1 MKKFGILA
9 SLLFGLLLIQQSLAS
24 PVFQPSP
31 RTWGEQVAAVAAQ
44 DAAARQAIDKT
55 LTKVSLW
62 MLPVASTPGKSP
74 FGANSFVSDNGEGD
88 SITYGTAASPLA
100 DAWFP
105 LLSTAIGASGNSIN
119 NGIPGTVVQDTNG
132 YQGVPYTSNMR
143 DRFTADMTGINK
155 RSLGIMAGGFNDAR
169 QTCCASTLNSPNYGI
184 QLRQVLDGMAE
195 GGYDINHTL
204 LVCPYYINDAG
215 LANAPLGSGTQ
226 TRAAFVAYVTECLN
240 AGFEYGVFAYD
251 AYTYGLNNG
260 YPACI
265 GGDNI
270 HPLNCGHVII
280 ETGALA
286 SQQTN
291 TLAQAAITASGT
303 LTGELDAFLSPPST
317 GPPLTYTSE
326 YALAGTYSYTGTTT
340 GSSTTPLWTSLA
352 SGTYCVRTKANY
364 SAGPSSPWNRAC
376 GVNVS
381 PPVYDTFTDTPGVN
395 ITAHTGEAGS
405 PWIAQPGLSP
415 ATPAKIDNANR
426 LYSTVTASGT
436 NEDTYQ
442 ASGGSFSTTS
452 YYCKITLTKL
462 STVTA
467 DGAGC
472 ATRMDPVLNQFYFVE
487 WNETS
492 GGYQMRQRINGV
504 TSQIQGT
511 QVQPFNPGESHVL
524 ELITTGT
531 ATVEGIMI
539 VDGVTLL
546 DRNFNNAIPAAGKCG
561 VYFKTATT
569 TTTGIHASPEVCS
582 P

>member
-1 MKKFGILA
+1 MRKYGILG
-9 SLLFGLLLIQQSLAS
+9 GLILAVLCVQQ
-24 PVFQPSP
+24 
-31 RTWGEQVAAVAAQ
+31 
-44 DAAARQAIDKT
+44 AAA
-55 LTKVSLW
+55 LW
-62 MLPVASTPGKSP
+62 MLPVASTAGKTP
-74 FGANSFVSDNGEGD
+74 FGANTFVSLVCEGD
-88 SITYGTAASPLA
+88 SITYGTAASPLSS
-100 DAWFP
+100 AWCP
-105 LLSTAIGASGNSIN
+105 LLSVAVGASGNTLN
-119 NGIPGTVVQDTNG
+119 QGIPGTVVQDTNG

-143 DRFTADMTGINK
+143 DRFAADMLGINK
-155 RSLGIMAGGFNDAR
+155 KSLAIMAGGFNDAR
-169 QTCCASTLNSPNYGI
+169 QTCCAGTLNSSNYGV
-184 QLRQVLDGMAE
+184 QLRQVLNGLAE

-204 LVCPYYINDAG
+204 LVCPYYITDLG
-215 LANAPLGSGTQ
+215 LANAPLGSTTQ
-226 TRAAFVAYVTECLN
+226 TRAGFVAYNTECLA
-240 AGFEYGVFAYD
+240 AGAEYGVYTYD

-260 YPACI
+260 YAACV
-265 GGDNI
+265 GSDNI

-291 TLAQAAITASGT
+291 TLTQAGVTASGT
-303 LTGELDAFLSPPST
+303 LTGELDAFLTPPST

-340 GSSTTPLWTSLA
+340 GASTTPLWTSLA

-364 SAGPSSPWNRAC
+364 TVGPSSPWSFAC
-376 GVNVS
+376 GVPVS
-381 PPVYDTFTDTPGVN
+381 PFLYDTFTDTPGTC
-395 ITAHTGEAGS
+395 ITAHTGQAGS
-405 PWIAQPGLSP
+405 PWVAQPGLSP
-415 ATPAKIDNANR
+415 ATCAKIDNGNM

-442 ASGGSFSTTS
+442 SSGTPSTTS

-462 STVTA
+462 TTVTA

-472 ATRMDPVLNQFYFVE
+472 AVRMDATLNQFYFVE

-524 ELITTGT
+524 ELITIGT

-569 TTTGIHASPEVCS
+569 AGTGIHVSPEVCS